1 MKSPAEFPWHTMGP
15 KMRQFME
22 ERLRDTQPLWHT
34 RVSVLTAV
42 GMGVGGF
49 CLALVVWW
57 LTASPRVPAPPT
69 TLPGIELHQ
78 MLSTLQTMLADPTLA
93 TLSPWAAAP
102 LTLNEVHVDVHFV
115 VQRPAPSGGAPL
127 YRLVP
132 VDSALQTRPEHVQT
146 LSLRLTAPPP
156 VPTMVGTPGAA
167 PSVPQSA
174 EEEGLRKPTSAKKR
188 AKPS

>member
-1 MKSPAEFPWHTMGP
+1 MANLTEFPWRTMAP
-15 KMRQFME
+15 KVRQFMG
-22 ERLRDTQPLWHT
+22 ERLRDTQPLLHT

-78 MLSTLQTMLADPTLA
+78 MLSTLQTMLTDPTLA
-93 TLSPWAAAP
+93 TLSPGTAAP

-115 VQRPAPSGGAPL
+115 VQHSAPSSGAPL

-156 VPTMVGTPGAA
+156 VPTMMGPPGAA
-167 PSVPQSA
+167 PSVPQST
-174 EEEGLRKPTSAKKR
+174 EEAGLRKPSPPKKR
-188 AKPS
+188 ARP